1 MILVPSVMVKSAGW
15 MSMSTV
21 TCTTQST
28 RVPVHTCPAH
38 SGKVPGMYK
47 KANTSNEYKNNTQTQ
62 NIDHKSLVENDS
74 GKASTANPKF
84 ASKTMFSPLSS
95 RFARSFS
102 SMDK

>member
-1 MILVPSVMVKSAGW
+1 MVKSAGW

-21 TCTTQST
+21 TCTTQTT
-28 RVPVHTCPAH
+28 RVPAHTCPAH
-38 SGKVPGMYK
+38 SGKVHVPGMYK

-84 ASKTMFSPLSS
+84 ASNTMFSPLSS